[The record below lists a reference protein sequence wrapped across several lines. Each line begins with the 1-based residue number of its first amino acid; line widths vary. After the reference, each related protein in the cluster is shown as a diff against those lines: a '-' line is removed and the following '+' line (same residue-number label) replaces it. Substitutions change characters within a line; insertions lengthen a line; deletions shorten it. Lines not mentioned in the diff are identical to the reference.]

1 MAAMASNAIAELEK
15 TLAELRSALS
25 QTVDMRRG
33 SLVQRY
39 TRCGKPT
46 CHCAQTGDRGHGPFW
61 ALTHAVAGKTIT
73 RTIPSAALEATR
85 AQIAEYK
92 RFRAIVR
99 ELVELSER
107 LCDTRLVQGEAASKE
122 AAKKGASQRRS
133 RRKSSQ
139 RSNPS

>member
-1 MAAMASNAIAELEK
+1 MAIMASDAIRELEK
-15 TLAELRSALS
+15 RLAELCSALS
-25 QTVDMRRG
+25 QTVDMRQG

-39 TRCGKPT
+39 TRCGKPS

-61 ALTHAVAGKTIT
+61 SLTHAVVGKTIT
-73 RTIPSAALEATR
+73 RTIPSAALEVTR

-99 ELVELSER
+99 ELVETSER
-107 LCDTRLVQGEAASKE
+107 LCDARLLQREAASKE

-133 RRKSSQ
+133 PPKSSQ
-139 RSNPS
+139 RSKPS